1 MSDKKEFTGIENLAV
16 VSVVV
21 AEIEQ
26 REGRKGDYDLVSAQ
40 AANSYIEGMPV
51 TIILKDAYLGALDE
65 CDVATVKGKF
75 RKDATLTITVDDD
88 VEDGIGE
95 SKPAGDEIAWVSL
108 KVETQG
114 DAEIGTTKT
123 GDPWAYC
130 FVATREQVAIE
141 KAHPSEYGVRQ
152 FKVKAFV
159 PGKGKNAGNTDAVEA
174 LGSLKE
180 GQIAIISGVLTYE
193 EWNEKQYT
201 GVKAS
206 KAVPFSKDNK
216 GSNGNGN
223 GNRRTNNRRQEEPD
237 ELEEI
242 GGIPD

>member
-1 MSDKKEFTGIENLAV
+1 MSDKTKKEYTGIENIAV
-16 VSVVV
+16 VSVVIE
-21 AEIEQ
+21 EIEQ
-26 REGRKGDYDLVSAQ
+26 RQGRGGDYDLVSAQ
-40 AANSYIEGMPV
+40 AANQYVEGMPV
-51 TIILKDAYLGALDE
+51 TIILKGTYLGTLDD
-65 CDVATVKGKF
+65 CDVTTVKGKF

-88 VEDGIGE
+88 VEDGISE
-95 SKPAGDEIAWVSL
+95 SKPTGDEIAWVSL
-108 KVETQG
+108 KVIAQG
-114 DAEIGTTKT
+114 DAGTGTTKT

-141 KAHPSEYGVRQ
+141 KAYPSEYGVRK

-159 PGKGKNAGNTDAVEA
+159 PRKGKNAGNTEAVEA

-180 GQIAIISGVLTYE
+180 GQIAVISGVLTYE
-193 EWNEKQYT
+193 EWDGKHYT

-206 KAVPFSKDNK
+206 KVVPFSKDRK
-216 GSNGNGN
+216 DSGNS
-223 GNRRTNNRRQEEPD
+223 NRRQEEPVEE